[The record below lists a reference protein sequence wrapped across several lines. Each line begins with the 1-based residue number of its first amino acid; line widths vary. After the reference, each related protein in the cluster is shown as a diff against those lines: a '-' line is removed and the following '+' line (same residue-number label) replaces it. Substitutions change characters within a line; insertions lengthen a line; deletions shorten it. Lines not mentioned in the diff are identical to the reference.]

1 MTQNPS
7 ILNPL
12 DFPLNGQRL
21 IEASAGTGKTWTIAA
36 LYLRLVLGHGDGGA
50 AFARPLLPPEI
61 LVVTFTEAATQELRE
76 RIRAR
81 LIEAARCFRGQEAA
95 DPWLASL
102 IERCGEQRRLVCAR
116 MLQIAAD
123 WMDEA
128 AIYTIHGWC
137 NRMLRQHAF
146 DSGSLFDLELDAG
159 DQELLVE
166 VARDYWRMFFYPLPA
181 EVVPAIRQLAVTPD
195 ALLAGLKAL
204 LSEDEGLWLGG
215 DQQPLAVDDPPPP
228 QQVLQTWLEWQRR
241 RAELDQQARQ
251 IWARDRVE
259 LETWLRSAS
268 EQRWLSGTSYPAK
281 TFESRLQALAAWAD
295 RGESCDAKWLVGFA
309 QSRFKLNKG
318 HQDKLPVLPAFVAL
332 DALAE
337 HLQTQPEVNLPLK
350 LHARCWIRRRYQEQ
364 KQSRARLDY
373 DDLLTHL
380 DRALRPVGGE
390 RLARVIRAQFPVAM
404 IDEFQD
410 TDPLQY
416 RIFGN
421 VYRRADAEEAVALLL
436 IGDPKQAIYA
446 FRGADIHTYLQ
457 AKRDVAGG
465 LFTLNRNFRSTRAL
479 VSAVNRVFEYAES
492 HVGGAFKFKA
502 ETDVDNPLPF
512 QPVEAQGRPE
522 QLEIDGEAAAAM
534 TIWHH
539 QHGAGACINAAAYQQ
554 QFAAATASHIA
565 ELLTLAKSARAG
577 FRGDN
582 SWQTLKPADIA
593 ILVRNRREA
602 AAIRAELIARGLR
615 SVYLSDRDSVFHSR
629 EASDLLRWLRACA
642 EPEQGALLR
651 AALATETLNLSLS
664 ELDEF
669 NADELRWERQ
679 VEHAKA
685 LQGIWRNQ
693 GVLPMLRRLMSDF
706 GLPGRMLAEPGGER
720 ALTNLL
726 HLSELLQRASVE
738 LDGEQALIRYLADHI
753 ESANGA
759 DDESLLRLESDAGL
773 IKVVTLHKSKGL
785 EYPLVYLPFICTF
798 REVAGNRSSYYRFHD
813 DQGRLCI
820 DLGKS
825 DAGRLRAERERL
837 QEDLRLLYVGLTR
850 ARHACWLGVAPL
862 KVGNSDQCQLHKS
875 ALGYVLAGDAAL
887 PAELLA
893 EKLTALRGGCVHIAV
908 EPPPAITSGVV
919 EDEAVGDLSEARQV
933 GARRAEKWWIAS
945 YSGLVQGAETEA
957 VSDIEAPESA
967 RQANLVDL
975 SLDQDAAVVRGATA
989 NIRHQFPR
997 GSQAGVFLHAALEW
1011 AAQTGFAQAAADAGL
1026 RERFIAPRCERR
1038 GWSHWIP
1045 GLNLWLGELLTLE
1058 LPIASAEQSAGHTA
1072 APTADSGRVQTDL
1085 FEMNLNAGRP
1095 FSLAALNAGGY
1106 LAELEFWFAA
1116 EHVEIRELDALLCRH
1131 TLDGAPRPA
1140 LKTRQ
1145 LQGMVKG
1152 FIDLVFEFGGRYY
1165 IADYKSN
1172 WLGGCD
1178 ADYTAQAMRDAV
1190 LAERYD
1196 LQYGLY
1202 LLALH
1207 RLLKSRLGDAYD
1219 YDSDIGGAVYLFLR
1233 GVDGPAAGVHCE
1245 KPPKVLIEALDSL
1258 FAGREWADVA

>member
-1 MTQNPS
+1 MTHHPS

-36 LYLRLVLGHGDGGA
+36 LYLRLVLGHGEEGA

-81 LIEAARCFRGQEAA
+81 LTEAARCFRGQQRA
-95 DPWLASL
+95 DAWLATL
-102 IERCGEQRRLVCAR
+102 IESCGEQRRLVCAR

-159 DQELLVE
+159 DQELLGE
-166 VARDYWRMFFYPLPA
+166 VARDYWRVFFYPLDA
-181 EVVPAIRQLAVTPD
+181 EVVPAIRQLAATPD
-195 ALLAGLKAL
+195 ALLANLKTL
-204 LSEDEGLWLGG
+204 LNENEGRWLGR
-215 DQQPLAVDDPPPP
+215 DQQPLAVDDPPQP
-228 QQVLQTWLEWQRR
+228 QQILQTWLEWQRR
-241 RAELDQQARQ
+241 RAELEQQARQ
-251 IWARDRVE
+251 IWARDRAE

-281 TFESRLQALAAWAD
+281 TFEARLQAVAAWAE
-295 RGESCDAKWLVGFA
+295 RGESCDAKWLAGFG
-309 QSRFKLNKG
+309 QSRFKLNKN
-318 HQDKLPVLPAFVAL
+318 HQDKLPVQAAFVAL

-337 HLQTQPEVNLPLK
+337 HTQTQPEVQLPLK

-373 DDLLTHL
+373 DDLLTNL
-380 DRALRPVGGE
+380 DSALRPPGGE

-421 VYRRADAEEAVALLL
+421 IYRRADSEEAAALLM

-457 AKRDVAGG
+457 AKRDVAGS
-465 LFTLNRNFRSTRAL
+465 LYTLNRNFRSTRAL
-479 VSAVNRVFEYAES
+479 VAAVNRVFEYAES
-492 HVGGAFKFKA
+492 HAGGAFKFKA
-502 ETDVDNPLPF
+502 EADADNPLPF
-512 QPVEAQGRPE
+512 QPVEAEGRPE
-522 QLEIDGEAAAAM
+522 HLEIDGKAASAM

-539 QHGAGACINAAAYQQ
+539 QSDDGACINAAAYQQ
-554 QFAAATASHIA
+554 HFAAATASHIA
-565 ELLTLAKSARAG
+565 ELLTLAKAGRAG
-577 FRGDN
+577 FRGETSRQD
-582 SWQTLKPADIA
+582 LKPADIA

-602 AAIRAELIARGLR
+602 AEIRAELLARGLR
-615 SVYLSDRDSVFHSR
+615 SVYLSDRDSVFQSR
-629 EASDLLRWLRACA
+629 EAQDLLRWLRACA
-642 EPEQGALLR
+642 ESEQGALLR

-664 ELDEF
+664 ELDAL
-669 NADELRWERQ
+669 NAEELRWETQ
-679 VEHAKA
+679 VEHVKT

-738 LDGEQALIRYLADHI
+738 LDGEQALIRYLADHV

-759 DDESLLRLESDAGL
+759 DDDSLLRLESDAGL

-798 REVAGNRSSYYRFHD
+798 REVAANRSQYYRFHD
-813 DQGRLCI
+813 DHGELCI

-825 DAGRLRAERERL
+825 DAGRLKAERERL

-862 KVGNSDQCQLHKS
+862 KVGSSDQCQLHKS
-875 ALGYVLAGDAAL
+875 ALGYLLAGDEAL
-887 PAELLA
+887 PAEALA
-893 EKLTALRGGCVHIAV
+893 EKLSALRGGCADVAV
-908 EPPPAITSGVV
+908 EPPPAINSGVV
-919 EDEAVGDLSEARQV
+919 EDEAVGELGEARQV

-945 YSGLVQGAETEA
+945 YSGLVQGAEAEA

-967 RQANLVDL
+967 RQANLVDP
-975 SLDQDAAVVRGATA
+975 SIGEDVGVVRGAA
-989 NIRHQFPR
+989 ARHIRHQFPR

-1011 AAQTGFAQAAADAGL
+1011 AAQAGFAAAAADAEL

-1045 GLNLWLGELLTLE
+1045 GLNLWLGELLTQR
-1058 LPIASAEQSAGHTA
+1058 LPITSAEQGA
-1072 APTADSGRVQTDL
+1072 APGRVQTDL
-1085 FEMNLNAGRP
+1085 FDTDFDAGQS
-1095 FSLAALNAGGY
+1095 FSLASLSAGAY

-1116 EHVEIRELDALLCRH
+1116 EQVEVRELDALLCRH
-1131 TLDGAPRPA
+1131 TLGGAPRPA
-1140 LKTRQ
+1140 LKARQ

-1172 WLGGCD
+1172 WLGGGD
-1178 ADYTAQAMRDAV
+1178 GDYTAEAMRNTV

-1196 LQYGLY
+1196 LQYCLY

-1219 YDSDIGGAVYLFLR
+1219 YDSDVGGAVYLFLR
-1233 GVDGPAAGVHCE
+1233 GVHGPAAGVHRE
-1245 KPPKVLIEALDSL
+1245 KPPKALIEALDGL
-1258 FAGREWADVA
+1258 FAGRELADVA